1 MLQTELKQVR
11 ESKVVFGMVSVI
23 IGDLFQVSAPEKSLS
38 FLQTRCANAL
48 LTTTK
53 QGVKGLDE
61 RFRGVRE
68 GLQAS

>member
-1 MLQTELKQVR
+1 
-11 ESKVVFGMVSVI
+11 VSVI
-23 IGDLFQVSAPEKSLS
+23 IGDLFQVSAPAKSLS

-61 RFRGVRE
+61 RFSGVRE
-68 GLQAS
+68 GLQVS